1 MSMALRIAGA
11 ALALSVVAF
20 QAAPAGA
27 QMAGKG
33 AQGFYLMGAIGPN
46 FGRDSD
52 LESSTFELEAE
63 LDTGWTLSGGFGYA
77 YGNGFRT
84 ELELGL
90 RDNDVSN
97 VSGAAATGDIRS
109 QSLMG
114 NLYYDFDTRSKWT
127 PYVGA
132 GIGLTRIKANG
143 VTPVSGTSID
153 DKDLTYGAQAMAG
166 VAYAVTDRL
175 ALTLGYRY
183 FMAPDIEWQNSAG
196 ADVDADYSTH
206 EILVGLRF
214 TFGGPRPAPEPMPA
228 AQPAPPP
235 AAEPAPAPAPA
246 PAPPPQAAP
255 APPPV
260 PRDYI
265 VFFDWNSA
273 TLSQAARDILRT
285 AADNAGKTG
294 VVRIGLTGHAD
305 RSGPTRYNQR
315 LSERRAAAVK
325 AELERLGVSARE
337 IAVVGRGESQP
348 LVATD
353 DGVREPRN
361 RRVEIVLE

>member
-11 ALALSVVAF
+11 ALALSAVAF

-33 AQGFYLMGAIGPN
+33 AEGFYLMGAIGPN
-46 FGRDSD
+46 FARDSD
-52 LESSTFELEAE
+52 FESSTFDLEAE

-77 YGNGFRT
+77 YGNGIRT
-84 ELELGL
+84 ELELGI
-90 RDNDVSN
+90 RDNEVSD
-97 VSGAAATGDIRS
+97 VSGASASGDVRS
-109 QSLMG
+109 QSIMG
-114 NLYYDFDTRSKWT
+114 NLYYDFDSRSRWT

-132 GIGLTRIKANG
+132 GIGLTRIKAAG
-143 VTPVSGTSID
+143 ISPVSGTSIR
-153 DKDLTYGAQAMAG
+153 DKDTTFGAQAMAG
-166 VAYAVTDRL
+166 VAYAMTDRL

-183 FMAPDIEWQNSAG
+183 FMAPDVTWENSAG
-196 ADVDADYSTH
+196 ADVDSDYSTH
-206 EILVGLRF
+206 EVLVGLRF
-214 TFGGPRPAPEPMPA
+214 TFGGPKPAPAPMPA

-235 AAEPAPAPAPA
+235 AAEPAPAP
-246 PAPPPQAAP
+246 PPQAAP

-260 PRDYI
+260 PRNYI

-361 RRVEIVLE
+361 RRVEIVLD